1 MDNYFKKVKRLASVL
16 SIIEI
21 TNFFHLRINKKSQFF
36 ILSNNKD
43 IANYLINEGGDIGI
57 LLDKL
62 ARISICGKISLSIWE
77 NYIGDS
83 FLEKMYKLG
92 IWNGIS
98 IALPLNDYI
107 DIFSFASSLK
117 NEKLNNFYLNH
128 LQLIK
133 RFIIFFRL
141 NGRKAIEYASRDLFQ
156 LNKKIKLYSQSNKK
170 ESETLIN
177 TIRQETLPR
186 KAVIKTI
193 FSKNINLTEKEIV
206 YLIMLLDG
214 KSMPSIAEELGVS
227 QRSVESCIATI
238 KSKTGYNT
246 KAELLAAFL
255 ESQVYQPSI
264 YYGRYN

>member
-1 MDNYFKKVKRLASVL
+1 MNNYFKTIKRLASFL

-21 TNFFHLRINKKSQFF
+21 TNFFHLRINRKSQFF

-43 IANYLINEGGDIGI
+43 IANHLINEGGDIGI

-77 NYIGDS
+77 NYIGDP

-92 IWNGIS
+92 IWNGVS

-141 NGRKAIEYASRDLFQ
+141 NGRKAIEYASRDLYQ
-156 LNKKIKLYSQSNKK
+156 LNKKIKLYSQSSNKGR
-170 ESETLIN
+170 ENLIN
-177 TIRQETLPR
+177 TIRQDTLPR
-186 KAVIKTI
+186 KASIKTV
-193 FSKNINLTEKEIV
+193 FLKNINLTEKEII

-214 KSMPSIAEELGVS
+214 KSMPNIAEEIGVS
-227 QRSVESCIATI
+227 QRSVESCLETI
-238 KSKTGYNT
+238 RSKTGYNT
-246 KAELLAAFL
+246 KAELLTAFL
-255 ESQVYQPSI
+255 ESQAYQPSI
-264 YYGRYN
+264 YYDRYN